1 MLNGPQ
7 GRCANVPPSLVPSE
21 GRLKMFSDVSRIL
34 RTHWITFEKQQK
46 RASPPKI

>member
-21 GRLKMFSDVSRIL
+21 GCPKMSNDVSRIL
-34 RTHWITFEKQQK
+34 RTHRITFEKQQK
-46 RASPPKI
+46 RASPPKL